1 MELLQ
6 EGKFAKVR
14 EELKDLNDVD
24 IAQFI
29 EEFDGDKVLVLFRL
43 LPKEDAANVFSYLS
57 YERQQYLIER
67 ITDKE
72 LQFIIDDLFLDDTV
86 DLLEEMPASVVKK
99 VLANTDER
107 TRKLINHFLKYP
119 DDSAGSLM
127 TIEYVDLKKEMSVSQ
142 ALDHIRETGIDKE
155 TIETCYVMD
164 NNRKLQGVVSIR
176 KLILSS
182 ADTNIAS
189 IMETNFISIATHEDQ
204 EEIAGLFK
212 KYDFSAMPVVDN
224 ENRLVG
230 IITIDDVVDIIEQEN
245 TEDFQRM
252 AAMAPS
258 EEEYL
263 KTGVFKLAK
272 NRITW
277 LLVLMISATFTGKIM
292 GIYEEVLQ
300 SVILLTMFIPMLM
313 NTGGNSGS
321 QSATLII
328 RGLALDEI
336 RTRDIF
342 KVMWKEFRVSLIVG
356 ITLSAVNFVRLYL
369 IERIDLMTNLT
380 VSISLLITVI
390 IAKIVGSILPIVA
403 KKVKVDPAIMAA
415 PLITTIVDAVALFT
429 YFNLATWFLK
439 L

>member
-263 KTGVFKLAK
+263 KIGVFKLAK